1 MKRNRL
7 LIAATC
13 VAALLASLLAL
24 PAPAADADAD
34 GRASITCRDTSRADI
49 QIARSG
55 PAPPLSRGDGIHMDF
70 NPADSG
76 GTPCPS
82 ILPSSR
88 GMHA

>member
-13 VAALLASLLAL
+13 VAGLLASLLAL
-24 PAPAADADAD
+24 PAPAADAD
-34 GRASITCRDTSRADI
+34 GRASIACRDTSPADI
-49 QIARSG
+49 QIARSE

-76 GTPCPS
+76 GTPRPS
-82 ILPSSR
+82 ILPSSK